1 MTAPQ
6 PIWSERQRAA
16 LEVLEVV
23 PWRWRSRAPIEQPAT
38 AVAAQAPAQPAAV
51 SAEPVDGWS
60 LLASADQRAE
70 ISAQRWFRQL
80 ALYVDELATEQAP
93 GRAAVILLG
102 QRRLPLEG
110 QPPKPSPGV
119 KRELYLALRNARAR
133 R

>member
-1 MTAPQ
+1 M
-6 PIWSERQRAA
+6 
-16 LEVLEVV
+16 V
-23 PWRWRSRAPIEQPAT
+23 PWRWRARGPVDQPA
-38 AVAAQAPAQPAAV
+38 AAAAAQAPAQPAAASV
-51 SAEPVDGWS
+51 EPVDGWS
-60 LLASADQRAE
+60 LLASAEQRAE

-80 ALYVDELATEQAP
+80 GLYVDELASDQTP